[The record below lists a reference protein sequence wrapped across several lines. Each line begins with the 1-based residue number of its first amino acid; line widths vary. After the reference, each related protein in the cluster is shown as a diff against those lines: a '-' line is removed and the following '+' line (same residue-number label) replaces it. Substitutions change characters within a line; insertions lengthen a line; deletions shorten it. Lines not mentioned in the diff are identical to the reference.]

1 MAPHPF
7 EGGRPFPQRANRHR
21 IYTVEHLSSLPPRFN
36 ETDLAQHLQM
46 LGDGGLLHFHGVD
59 DFADRAF
66 LERQVVENIAAPR
79 FGYGVECVGGGG
91 CSRHAANIF
100 PYRNMSSI
108 IFAFRIPRAGAYSK
122 GVLRY
127 TRVGKF
133 MTTRLL
139 ARASVLFVLLF
150 AVCGAAFANN
160 SWIGTLLDA
169 ADKPVAGSAV
179 RLHSNANGHDYE
191 SRTSPTGEFH
201 FESGAAG
208 GHPPTAA

>member
-66 LERQVVENIAAPR
+66 LERQIVENIAAPR

-91 CSRHAANIF
+91 SSRHAANIC

-108 IFAFRIPRAGAYSK
+108 IFDFRIPRAGAYSTE
-122 GVLRY
+122 VLRY
-127 TRVGKF
+127 TRGGKF

-139 ARASVLFVLLF
+139 ARASVLFSLLF
-150 AVCGAAFANN
+150 ALCGAAFANN

-169 ADKPVAGSAV
+169 GGKPVAGAAV
-179 RLHSNANGHDYE
+179 QFHSGSDGHDYE
-191 SRTSPTGEFH
+191 TRPDGRGIFPL
-201 FESGAAG
+201 ESVG
-208 GHPPTAA
+208 GGGGRG